1 LGANLRRMVVDK
13 FTVELARA
21 PSRAHGIVAE
31 WFKAHAWKV
40 CVRQRTEGSNP
51 SDSAMISLAKLVD
64 AKGLV
69 PERVTPSFGFESRG

>member
-1 LGANLRRMVVDK
+1 MEIDK

-21 PSRAHGIVAE
+21 PSRAYGVVAE
-31 WFKAHAWKV
+31 RLKAHAWKV

-51 SDSAMISLAKLVD
+51 SDSAMISLAKLED

-69 PERVTPSFGFESRG
+69 PERVAPSSGFKSQG